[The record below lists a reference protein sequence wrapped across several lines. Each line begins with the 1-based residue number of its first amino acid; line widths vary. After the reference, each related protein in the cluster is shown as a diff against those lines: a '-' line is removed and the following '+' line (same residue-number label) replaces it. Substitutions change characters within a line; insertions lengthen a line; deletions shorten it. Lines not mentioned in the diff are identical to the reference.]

1 MYIDIHIHMF
11 KIYTSNKLDIHFFL
25 LTLQDSR
32 VHGKLSVQTF
42 PSTNLEQKT
51 LNPNSNL
58 QTSKRTAGGNGLN
71 GLTAYLAPF
80 RRFIEGSSRL
90 KGHAKALDVWRLETK
105 IEVHKG

>member
-11 KIYTSNKLDIHFFL
+11 KIYTSNKLDIHFFFIDFAG
-25 LTLQDSR
+25 LQSSR
-32 VHGKLSVQTF
+32 KIKCPNF
-42 PSTNLEQKT
+42 PPTNLEQKT